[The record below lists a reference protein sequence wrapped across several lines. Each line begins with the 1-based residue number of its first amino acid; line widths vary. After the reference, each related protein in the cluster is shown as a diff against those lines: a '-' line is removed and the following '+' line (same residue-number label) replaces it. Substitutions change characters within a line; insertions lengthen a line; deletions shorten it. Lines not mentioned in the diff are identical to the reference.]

1 MYQKSLKVS
10 IPNDFVHPISAL
22 SSTWPCLWRFFWTF
36 PPLLAKLITP
46 SSEHELCI
54 LYRNTLETTESVS
67 LPEAIL
73 VQSQVKAEQGTWD
86 PEHVQTRAPSHTCCG
101 NWGNY
106 LNFVCPFV
114 YVNGNNN
121 NNLIQGC
128 CATNRVSFPAWSV
141 LSSTCCRVSVL
152 WNDSSPWS
160 AHLMS
165 TLRHRGQAR
174 SVKNSGM
181 RVSLVHWLSLNN
193 DCFSTPLMLNAFRPK
208 MYRANLF

>member
-1 MYQKSLKVS
+1 MTLSMKVFL
-10 IPNDFVHPISAL
+10 N
-22 SSTWPCLWRFFWTF
+22 F
-36 PPLLAKLITP
+36 PPTSGQVNHTLLRARTLYFISKHLRDHGKCVSPRSNLGAESGEGRTRNLGP
-46 SSEHELCI
+46 WTRSDPGSVTHLLWEL
-54 LYRNTLETTESVS
+54 
-67 LPEAIL
+67 
-73 VQSQVKAEQGTWD
+73 GD
-86 PEHVQTRAPSHTCCG
+86 
-101 NWGNY
+101 Y

-165 TLRHRGQAR
+165 TFRHRGQAR
-174 SVKNSGM
+174 SVRNSGM